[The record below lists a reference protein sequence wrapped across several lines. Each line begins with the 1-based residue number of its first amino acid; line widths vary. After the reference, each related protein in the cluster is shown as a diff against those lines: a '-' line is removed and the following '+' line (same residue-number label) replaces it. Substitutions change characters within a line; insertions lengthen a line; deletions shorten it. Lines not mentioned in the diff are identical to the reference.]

1 VGHAER
7 GEELMPATLNTYL
20 QQAQRLLRDTRQE
33 MWNPDDLREYCNM
46 ARREVA
52 MRSQSIRHVPRM
64 WGAIMSATI
73 TNGGTGYTNPTVTI
87 TPPDSPSGEL
97 PFPNG
102 NQATGSATQTG
113 GVIDSVF
120 ILYGGDGYFQPQ
132 ITIHDPTGTG
142 ATAVPN
148 MSPISQVLPGREVYQ
163 FSEFDLSVFPGVASI
178 YAIRSVSILFAQ
190 WRYSVA
196 IYSFSEYQAKI
207 RSFASGSFQWI
218 PTYGTQFG
226 RGSGGSLYLYPLPSQ
241 PYQMEIDCSCLPQDL
256 LTNLSVEAIPDPWTD
271 AVPYWMAY
279 MAYLE
284 GQNHNSARLMQQLFD
299 ERMTRFGAYAAPGR
313 AINRYGRL

>member
-1 VGHAER
+1 
-7 GEELMPATLNTYL
+7 MPATLFDYMKRV
-20 QQAQRLLRDTRQE
+20 QRLVHDTRQV
-33 MWNPDDLREYCNM
+33 MLDPADIVDYIND

-52 MRSQSIRHVPRM
+52 MRSQAIRHVPRM

-73 TNGGTGYTNPTVTI
+73 TNGGTGYTAPTVTI

-102 NQATGSATQTG
+102 NQATGSATQIG

-120 ILYGGDGYFQPQ
+120 IPYGGDGYWQPQ

-142 ATAVPN
+142 ATAIPN
-148 MSPISQVLPGREVYQ
+148 MSPISQVLPGQEKYD
-163 FSEFDLSVFPGVASI
+163 FSQFDLSVFPGVASI
-178 YAIRSVSILFAQ
+178 YAIRSVSILFSQ

-226 RGSGGSLYLYPLPSQ
+226 RGSGGSLFLYPLPSQ

-256 LTNLSVEAIPDPWTD
+256 ITNLSVEALPDPWTD
-271 AVPYWMAY
+271 AVPYWAART
-279 MAYLE
+279 AYLE
-284 GQNHNSARLMQQLFD
+284 MQAHNNARTMEMLFD
-299 ERMTRFGAYAAPGR
+299 QRMTRFGAYAAPGR

>member
-1 VGHAER
+1 
-7 GEELMPATLNTYL
+7 MPATLFKHMENV
-20 QQAQRLLRDTRQE
+20 QRLIHDTRQV
-33 MWNPDDLREYCNM
+33 MVDPGNIIAYVND

-52 MRSQSIRHVPRM
+52 MRSQCIRVVPRI

-73 TNGGTGYTNPTVTI
+73 TNGGSGYTNPTVTI
-87 TPPDSPSGEL
+87 TPPDSASGQA
-97 PFPNG
+97 PFPAG
-102 NQATGSATQTG
+102 AQATGSATQTG

-120 ILYGGDGYFQPQ
+120 ILFGGDGYFQPQ

-142 ATAVPN
+142 ATVIPN
-148 MSPISQVLPGREVYQ
+148 MSPISQVLPAKEVYN
-163 FSEFDLSVFPGVASI
+163 FSDFDLSVFPGVESI
-178 YAIRSVSILFAQ
+178 YAIRSVSILFSQ

-241 PYQMEIDCSCLPQDL
+241 AYQMEIDCSCLPQDL
-256 LTNLSVEAIPDPWTD
+256 ITNQSVEAIADPWTD
-271 AVPYWMAY
+271 CVQYWAART
-279 MAYLE
+279 AYLE
-284 GQNHNSARLMQQLFD
+284 LQNHNAARTMEMLFD
-299 ERMTRFGAYAAPGR
+299 QRMTRMGAYAAPGR